1 MGTTLKLASVAANI
15 MKLYASVLFAGYANA
30 GFQAMREQMG
40 DLTQRYVRSLI
51 EANRPQPRAISD
63 ILTGD
68 NFDRVNEYGCWC
80 YFENDHGRGHGK
92 PVNGIDHFCKKLAD
106 GYDCCMLDFEES
118 TGNDSCVPWEV
129 QYLPGTGTGEVNL
142 AFNCDGFN
150 NINTAFCANC
160 ACKVE
165 GIFVLKVFNLFIAG
179 GGIDEQ
185 YMQPTFDEKAGCH
198 WSTVSK
204 TQNELAA
211 EPTHTDSHTSR
222 FPENEVAAVTPLLIL
237 LFKNVARI
245 TLPESPVN

>member
-80 YFENDHGRGHGK
+80 YFED
-92 PVNGIDHFCKKLAD
+92 P
-106 GYDCCMLDFEES
+106 

-165 GIFVLKVFNLFIAG
+165 GIFVLKVFN
-179 GGIDEQ
+179 
-185 YMQPTFDEKAGCH
+185 
-198 WSTVSK
+198 
-204 TQNELAA
+204 
-211 EPTHTDSHTSR
+211 
-222 FPENEVAAVTPLLIL
+222 
-237 LFKNVARI
+237 
-245 TLPESPVN
+245 